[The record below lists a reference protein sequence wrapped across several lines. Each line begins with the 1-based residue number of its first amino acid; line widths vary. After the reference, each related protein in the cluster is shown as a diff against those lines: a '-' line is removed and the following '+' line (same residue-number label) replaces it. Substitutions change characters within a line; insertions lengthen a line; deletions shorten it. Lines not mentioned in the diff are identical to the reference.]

1 MNRVAVFPGSFDP
14 LTNGH
19 LDLVR
24 RGARLFD
31 RLVVAVAINQRKQ
44 CLFTREERVAMI
56 REVVSG
62 LPNVEVD
69 AFEGLLVDYA
79 HSKGAHAI
87 LRGLRV
93 VSDFEFEF
101 QMACMNRHLAPELET
116 LLVIPGD
123 GHHYVSSGIAK
134 EVAAFG
140 GDITGLVPA
149 SVRDHLLRRVG
160 QLPKVPEPV
169 TGGPRS

>member
-1 MNRVAVFPGSFDP
+1 MTRCAVFPGSFDP

-19 LDLVR
+19 LDLIE

-31 RLVVAVAINQRKQ
+31 RLVVAVAINQRKV
-44 CLFTREERVAMI
+44 CMFTLEERVGII
-56 REVVSG
+56 REVVAG
-62 LPNVEVD
+62 LDNVEVD
-69 AFEGLLVDYA
+69 AFEGLLVEYA
-79 HSKGAHAI
+79 RRKEAQAI

-101 QMACMNRHLAPELET
+101 QMACMNRHLAPEMET

-123 GHHYVSSGIAK
+123 GHHYVSSGIVK

-140 GDITGLVPA
+140 GDITGLVPPT
-149 SVRDHLLRRVG
+149 VRDHLLRRVG
-160 QLPKVPEPV
+160 RLPELDPGAPTEE
-169 TGGPRS
+169 G

>member
-1 MNRVAVFPGSFDP
+1 MTRIAVFPGSFDP

-24 RGARLFD
+24 RGAHLFD

-44 CLFTREERVAMI
+44 CLFSREERVEMI
-56 REVVSG
+56 KECVVDLG
-62 LPNVEVD
+62 ERVEVD
-69 AFEGLLVDYA
+69 AFEGLLVTYA
-79 HSKGAHAI
+79 KSKGASAI

-101 QMACMNRHLAPELET
+101 QMASMNRHLAPEIET
-116 LLVIPGD
+116 LLVIPGE
-123 GHHYVSSGIAK
+123 GHHYVSSGIVK

-140 GDITGLVPA
+140 GKLDGLVPPQ
-149 SVRDHLLRRVG
+149 V
-160 QLPKVPEPV
+160 LPHMRQRFP
-169 TGGPRS
+169 GLGH